1 MIDSS
6 LGKEDTDELLD
17 ILSAYQDAFEDTL
30 GHTNVV
36 KHTINTGN
44 NQPVRHHP
52 CHLPYA
58 HRAEA
63 EHQIAEMLNQGIIS
77 PSNSPWSSPIVL
89 VKKRNGEFRFCVD
102 YGRLNEVTENDSHA
116 LPNIADILDSLG
128 NSRYLST
135 LDLRNGYWQIEIDP
149 KD

>member
-17 ILSAYQDAFEDTL
+17 VLSAYQDVFEDTL

-44 NQPVRHHP
+44 NQPVRHRP
-52 CHLPYA
+52 RRLPYA

-77 PSNSPWSSPIVL
+77 PSNSPWS
-89 VKKRNGEFRFCVD
+89 
-102 YGRLNEVTENDSHA
+102 
-116 LPNIADILDSLG
+116 
-128 NSRYLST
+128 
-135 LDLRNGYWQIEIDP
+135 
-149 KD
+149 